1 MKKDLRKHYGVNKVI
16 LIGTCSADPKTR
28 YGVNKVT
35 LTTHKA
41 NTMTIKIDR
50 IKTVCADSG
59 MKRSTL
65 YARQAEGLFSKS
77 ISLGGRCVGWIRSEV
92 EAINRARIAGL
103 SDEQIRA
110 LVIELKAKRG
120 VAND

>member
-1 MKKDLRKHYGVNKVI
+1 
-16 LIGTCSADPKTR
+16 
-28 YGVNKVT
+28 
-35 LTTHKA
+35 
-41 NTMTIKIDR
+41 MTEKIDR
-50 IKTVCADSG
+50 IKTVCADTG

-65 YARQAEGLFSKS
+65 YARQAEGLFSNS